1 MTNVAPYLWCNK
13 NAEELMNFYVGV
25 FNNAPHKKQDSRIVR
40 IDRFPD
46 KALDEHTI
54 GLEGMVAN
62 GKFELDGQVMY
73 AFDGG
78 PAFTFN
84 EAISM
89 CIECADQEE
98 VDYFWGELSAVPEAE
113 ACGWLKDKFG
123 VSWQI
128 VPKQLEELMGSK
140 DQAVNER
147 VMKRLLSMKK
157 LDIVALEEAAKAISG
172 N

>member
-1 MTNVAPYLWCNK
+1 MGKLAPYLWCNK

-25 FNNAPHKKQDSRIVR
+25 FNNAPHKKEDSRIIR
-40 IDRFPD
+40 MDRFPEE
-46 KALDEHTI
+46 ALDEHTV
-54 GLEGMVAN
+54 GLEGMIAN
-62 GKFELDGQVMY
+62 GKFELDGQVVY

-89 CIECADQEE
+89 CVECEDQEE

-128 VPKQLEELMGSK
+128 VPRKLELLMGREDKS
-140 DQAVNER
+140 ANER
-147 VMKRLLSMKK
+147 VMKALLQMKK
-157 LDIVALEEAAKAISG
+157 LDIAALEVAAQ
-172 N
+172 